1 MISIFDKLLG
11 KFEDFLTAFS
21 GLAIFVLMITAT
33 VQIVSRKLLN
43 MPIPGYIDFAEQSI
57 AIFAFVVNI
66 FLSESFKT
74 SSDFKNFLLSL
85 HLTLS

>member
-33 VQIVSRKLLN
+33 VQIVIRKLLN
-43 MPIPGYIDFAEQSI
+43 MLIPGYIDFA
-57 AIFAFVVNI
+57 N
-66 FLSESFKT
+66 
-74 SSDFKNFLLSL
+74 NPLLYL
-85 HLTLS
+85 HLLE